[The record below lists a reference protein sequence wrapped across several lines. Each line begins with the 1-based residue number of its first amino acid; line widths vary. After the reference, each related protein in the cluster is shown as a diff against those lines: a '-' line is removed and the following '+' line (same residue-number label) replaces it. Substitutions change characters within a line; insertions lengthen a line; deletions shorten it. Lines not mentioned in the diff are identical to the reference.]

1 MRLYLANIERWGLPE
16 RGQRLIVRRGHQLA
30 GNWLEP
36 PFQQSLREFAPD
48 LIVYAPHRQQQ
59 PLSWRDAAITL
70 SVEIL
75 EEVPTI
81 LWALYPD
88 YLTGWDLVR
97 NEHADG
103 FLEPVRQLLPHFRA
117 ALANSR
123 FTRELLEARVPGF
136 IFEVCYPGIDTKGI
150 DAMRGQRRQGARA
163 RTVLWQHRWAIDKN
177 LPGALEVVLELA
189 PKHPEV
195 TFYLGRKEN
204 WDEEFFSPPWL
215 KELYA
220 THAPGLESLANVRSG
235 RAFSTQEEYWNF
247 IGGVDIAFSCS
258 YHETFGIGM
267 LEQAYAGAACV
278 VPCRVAYS
286 EVHAGA
292 MVVEP
297 SRLGESISTLLQ
309 DPTLWTKVVASSR
322 ANAAKYDVEETVDT
336 LLKAVEGAM

>member
-1 MRLYLANIERWGLPE
+1 MRIYLANIGKWELPE
-16 RGQRLIVRRGHQLA
+16 RGQRLIVQRCHQLA

-70 SVEIL
+70 SVEL
-75 EEVPTI
+75 VEEVPTI

-88 YLTGWDLVR
+88 YLTGWDTVR
-97 NEHADG
+97 NEHVDG

-117 ALANSR
+117 RLANSR
-123 FTRELLEARVPGF
+123 FTRELLEARAPGF
-136 IFEVCYPGIDTKGI
+136 TFEVCYLGIDTEGI
-150 DAMRGQRRQGARA
+150 DASIGQRQQGGRA
-163 RTVLWQHRWAIDKN
+163 RTVLWQHRWATDKN
-177 LPGALEVVLELA
+177 LPGALEVILELA
-189 PKHPEV
+189 PKHPEA
-195 TFYLGRKEN
+195 TFYLGRKGN
-204 WDEEFFSPPWL
+204 WDENIFSPPWL
-215 KELYA
+215 RKLYA
-220 THAPGLESLANVRSG
+220 AHAPRLESLPNVRYG
-235 RAFSTQEEYWNF
+235 RDFPTQEEYWSF

-278 VPCRVAYS
+278 VPCRVAYP

-297 SRLGESISTLLQ
+297 SRLSESIGTLLQ
-309 DPTLWTKVVASSR
+309 DPALWTQLSASSQ
-322 ANAAKYDVEETVDT
+322 ANAAKYDVAKTVHR
-336 LLKAVEGAM
+336 LLEAAEAAV